1 MDQATGRWIVVL
13 FGTMA
18 FTAVLTMGAT
28 YHGWCLGRQATEQ
41 RVIVP
46 APSVTV
52 DPAQIRV
59 EVAPTTVRVEPP
71 QVRVETPHTTVR
83 VEHPAPVEPKSEP
96 APSVL
101 KTTPVNPIVITPAIP
116 HRPGDVE
123 IKDVDEYGELLPPPK
138 ERK

>member
-1 MDQATGRWIVVL
+1 MWLATVL
-13 FGTMA
+13 VAMLL
-18 FTAVLTMGAT
+18 TAGLTIGST

-46 APSVTV
+46 APAVTV

-83 VEHPAPVEPKSEP
+83 VEHPAPTESKPEPK
-96 APSVL
+96 
-101 KTTPVNPIVITPAIP
+101 PVTLNPMPIILAIP
-116 HRPGDVE
+116 QDHPGHRPGEVE
-123 IKDVDEYGELLPPPK
+123 IKDIDEYGELLPPPK

>member
-1 MDQATGRWIVVL
+1 MNERMWLVTVL
-13 FGTMA
+13 VAMLL
-18 FTAVLTMGAT
+18 TAGLTIGST
-28 YHGWCLGRQATEQ
+28 YHGWCLGRQGVEQ

-96 APSVL
+96 APSAL
-101 KTTPVNPIVITPAIP
+101 KTAPVNPIVITPAIP

-123 IKDVDEYGELLPPPK
+123 IKGVW
-138 ERK
+138 